1 MGIHI
6 HIKDEFNGG
15 GRYER
20 RPYTAAFSE
29 VLSEFSKARE
39 TLVEALTRA
48 AGNGDYNAVAG
59 LTVRLKRADTLKNE
73 VERLREEWQ
82 AVFHPEAIEM
92 ELFAPPPSD
101 SQAALGV
108 PDQYDLCNPTLQALR
123 TLGGRGRRREI
134 ADTVIDQMHLT
145 DEITRQLHEG
155 GPQTELEWQ
164 LGWARTILKT
174 CGLVDN
180 PQPGLWVLTEAG
192 SRQQWMDAGEV
203 KVLYRQ
209 HLDRRRQRDQG

>member
-1 MGIHI
+1 MVEEMSSDHI
-6 HIKDEFNGG
+6 
-15 GRYER
+15 
-20 RPYTAAFSE
+20 PAAFSE
-29 VLSEFSKARE
+29 VLSEFSNARKI
-39 TLVEALTRA
+39 LVEALTRA
-48 AGNGDYNAVAG
+48 AGNGDYNAVAE
-59 LTVRLKRADTLKNE
+59 LTTRLKRADTLKNE

-209 HLDRRRQRDQG
+209 HLDRRRQREQGSL

>member
-1 MGIHI
+1 MVEERSGGHI
-6 HIKDEFNGG
+6 
-15 GRYER
+15 
-20 RPYTAAFSE
+20 PAAFGE

-39 TLVEALTRA
+39 ILVEALTQA
-48 AGNGDYNAVAG
+48 AEIGDYNAVAE
-59 LTVRLKRADTLKNE
+59 LTARLKRADNLKNE

-82 AVFHPEAIEM
+82 TVFHSEAIET
-92 ELFAPPPSD
+92 ELFASPPSD
-101 SQAALGV
+101 SQAASDV
-108 PDQYDLCNPTLQALR
+108 PDQYDLCTPTLQALR
-123 TLGGRGRRREI
+123 ALSGRGRIREI
-134 ADTVIDQMHLT
+134 VDTVIGQMDLT

-192 SRQQWMDAGEV
+192 SRQQWMDAGEI

>member
-1 MGIHI
+1 MSSDYI
-6 HIKDEFNGG
+6 
-15 GRYER
+15 
-20 RPYTAAFSE
+20 PAAFSE

-39 TLVEALTRA
+39 ILVEALAGA
-48 AGNGDYNAVAG
+48 AGIGDYNAVSE
-59 LTVRLKRADTLKNE
+59 LTARLKRADTLKIE

-82 AVFHPEAIEM
+82 AVFHPETIEI
-92 ELFAPPPSD
+92 ELFASPPAD
-101 SQAALGV
+101 SQVALGV
-108 PDQYDLCNPTLQALR
+108 PDQYDLCSPTLQTLR
-123 TLGGRGRRREI
+123 TLGGKGRIRDI
-134 ADTVIDQMHLT
+134 AETVIDQMNLT
-145 DEITRQLHEG
+145 DEVTGQLHEG

-180 PQPGLWVLTEAG
+180 PQQGLWVLTEAG
-192 SRQQWMDAGEV
+192 SRQLWMDAGEI

>member
-1 MGIHI
+1 MV
-6 HIKDEFNGG
+6 EERSGG
-15 GRYER
+15 HT
-20 RPYTAAFSE
+20 PAAFSE

-39 TLVEALTRA
+39 NLVEALTQA
-48 AGNGDYNAVAG
+48 AEIGDYNAVAE
-59 LTVRLKRADTLKNE
+59 LTARLKRADNLKNE

-82 AVFHPEAIEM
+82 TVFHPEAIET
-92 ELFAPPPSD
+92 ELFVLTPSD
-101 SQAALGV
+101 SQAALDV
-108 PDQYDLCNPTLQALR
+108 PDQYDLCTPTLQALR
-123 TLGGRGRRREI
+123 ALGGRGRIREI
-134 ADTVIDQMHLT
+134 VDTVIDQMSLT
-145 DEITRQLHEG
+145 DEITRQLHGG

-192 SRQQWMDAGEV
+192 SRQQWMDVGEI

>member
-1 MGIHI
+1 MLEERSGDHI
-6 HIKDEFNGG
+6 
-15 GRYER
+15 
-20 RPYTAAFSE
+20 PAAFSE

-39 TLVEALTRA
+39 ILVEALTRA
-48 AGNGDYNAVAG
+48 AEIGDYNAVAE
-59 LTVRLKRADTLKNE
+59 LTTRLKRADTLRNE

-82 AVFHPEAIEM
+82 AVFHPETIETG
-92 ELFAPPPSD
+92 LFASPPAD
-101 SQAALGV
+101 SEVAFGV
-108 PDQYDLCNPTLQALR
+108 PDQYDLCSPTLQALR
-123 TLGGRGRRREI
+123 ALGGGGRIREI
-134 ADTVIDQMHLT
+134 ADKVIGQMDLT
-145 DEITRQLHEG
+145 EKITRQLHEG

-192 SRQQWMDAGEV
+192 SRQQRMDAGEV